1 MEYFCQSFLSIW
13 VSIRSHR
20 LNTKGSNMPSVTSLT
35 FVTNTSYLDLVSEGL
50 SLAPLWNNGTA
61 LCFPLLGELKVLGIT
76 APDTFA
82 DVKELLEQCKGI
94 ITHLTVSP
102 PSDDEKTPVLE
113 TLRDL
118 VPQFQVRTEWLSSQL
133 LIAHTRAR

>member
-61 LCFPLLGELKVLGIT
+61 LCFPLLCEPKVLGIT

-118 VPQFQVRTEWLSSQL
+118 VPQFQVRTAWLSL
-133 LIAHTRAR
+133 